1 MEGEP
6 PAKAKRTVPWTAI
19 PWIAM
24 IAVLI
29 AMVLLLRWSPDL
41 TPGSGPLLPNVGFDA
56 PEQVSA
62 NQWRLQV
69 GGVSQIKDLS
79 LFRAALHRNGSV
91 VDVMEPLSGTPT
103 ASIDF
108 ADSDGDGGLSAGD
121 SFLITCDP
129 SSSYEL
135 RIFFEDYPPVLGS
148 VSWET

>member
-29 AMVLLLRWSPDL
+29 ALVLLHPWSPDL
-41 TPGSGPLLPNVGFDA
+41 TTGPRLPNVGFNA
-56 PEQVSA
+56 PEEVSA
-62 NQWRLQV
+62 NQWRIRV
-69 GGVSQIKDLS
+69 SGVTEEKDLS
-79 LFRAALHRNGSV
+79 FYKAVLHRNGSV

-108 ADSDGDGGLSAGD
+108 ADSDGDGELTAGD
-121 SFLITCDP
+121 SFIITCDP
-129 SSSYEL
+129 SGSYEL
-135 RIFFEDYPPVLGS
+135 RIFFEDYPPVLGNA
-148 VSWET
+148 SWET

>member
-6 PAKAKRTVPWTAI
+6 PAKAKRTVPWTA

-24 IAVLI
+24 IAFLI
-29 AMVLLLRWSPDL
+29 ALVLLLHWSPGL

-62 NQWRLQV
+62 NQWRIQV
-69 GGVSQIKDLS
+69 GGVTQIKDLS
-79 LFRAALHRNGSV
+79 LFKAALHRNGSV

-108 ADSDGDGGLSAGD
+108 TDSDGDGELTAGD
-121 SFLITCDP
+121 SFMITCDP
-129 SSSYEL
+129 SGSYEL
-135 RIFFEDYPPVLGS
+135 RIFYEDPSNVLGS
-148 VSWET
+148 VFWET